1 MKEIFNGEELTED
14 GKMPKASFQ
23 HFYMETW
30 LKAQG
35 TAWKDLKKLKY
46 SDDLKFRGEPT
57 RKEYGDLD
65 LRSALPENCFR
76 AFTCAAFQQKIF
88 LESKGCRM
96 NVTMLHESMNANNHP
111 KSSLQLLKVL
121 LTTLTT
127 RRSIEDYNAII
138 DSAVVLLKNILEKND
153 ENKVKRLQLT
163 FLHKDL
169 GLLNFV
175 QNLVRNAEKDNYNY
189 SSNNNSKQNNR
200 KIPWSVI
207 CTIYEMSVSI
217 PVVSINLL
225 LLISNDL
232 MQVLLLTPIGPSAV
246 ATVFILY

>member
-1 MKEIFNGEELTED
+1 MG
-14 GKMPKASFQ
+14 
-23 HFYMETW
+23 
-30 LKAQG
+30 
-35 TAWKDLKKLKY
+35 
-46 SDDLKFRGEPT
+46 
-57 RKEYGDLD
+57 
-65 LRSALPENCFR
+65 
-76 AFTCAAFQQKIF
+76 
-88 LESKGCRM
+88 
-96 NVTMLHESMNANNHP
+96 
-111 KSSLQLLKVL
+111 
-121 LTTLTT
+121 T

-217 PVVSINLL
+217 PVVSMNLL

-246 ATVFILY
+246 ATVFILYKKSMEVDNQLVKKLLRLV

>member
-1 MKEIFNGEELTED
+1 
-14 GKMPKASFQ
+14 MPKSSFQ

-57 RKEYGDLD
+57 PKEYGDLD
-65 LRSALPENCFR
+65 LRSTLPKNCFH

-96 NVTMLHESMNANNHP
+96 NVTMLHESMNASNDP

-127 RRSIEDYNAII
+127 RRSGAPRRFVSRQLGPEILNPSNQSNRSAGRAIDGI
-138 DSAVVLLKNILEKND
+138 D
-153 ENKVKRLQLT
+153 
-163 FLHKDL
+163 
-169 GLLNFV
+169 
-175 QNLVRNAEKDNYNY
+175 
-189 SSNNNSKQNNR
+189 
-200 KIPWSVI
+200 
-207 CTIYEMSVSI
+207 C
-217 PVVSINLL
+217 
-225 LLISNDL
+225 
-232 MQVLLLTPIGPSAV
+232 
-246 ATVFILY
+246 